1 MLSDASETINDE
13 DKMSE
18 PKLNSLELSE
28 NVWEIDE
35 VDSIFDGIAVNFID
49 RSFF

>member
-35 VDSIFDGIAVNFID
+35 VDSIFDEIAVNF
-49 RSFF
+49 RLWAEK